1 MSITTAIN
9 RAYQLKIERNWT
21 DIYWAIDLH
30 GVCLKS
36 NYTVN
41 SYEFIN
47 EDVVKTLLLIQSLPE
62 SKIII
67 WSSCYKPEQLR
78 IKKFFKKHGV
88 VIDFFNKNTDVK
100 NTTTGC
106 FDEKFYFNILLDDK
120 AGFDP
125 ETDWKIIYKYLKNN
139 KL

>member
-1 MSITTAIN
+1 MSIIKAIN
-9 RAYQLKIERNWT
+9 RAYQLKEERNWT

-36 NYTVN
+36 NYTIN

-67 WSSCYKPEQLR
+67 WSSSYSEEKSDIYE
-78 IKKFFKKHGV
+78 FFLKHG
-88 VIDFFNKNTDVK
+88 IEINGFNHNVFVQ

-120 AGFDP
+120 AGFNP
-125 ETDWKIIYKYLKNN
+125 ETDWKEIYNYLKNH
-139 KL
+139 K